1 MVKKLLK
8 YEFKSMIRIPLILWG
23 IVLLIA
29 CTVKILSLFKTD
41 SVAFNIIYGSDIFFL
56 VVGCTA
62 LVTVTTVLIIVRF
75 YKNLY
80 SSEGYLSF
88 TLPVSEHQH
97 IFVKTFVSFVLLIG
111 GMLVCFVSMLIAANA
126 DFYRLYFDALSK
138 TISDLIR
145 ELGTVNIVFYVIE
158 SILAFIVSTICGILV
173 FYACLSIGQ
182 LARRRKVLL
191 SIGVYAGLYTLAQII
206 MTVFM
211 VIMAVVTISNPN
223 FINEIDDWI
232 NNNVAASIHIA
243 LCSTFVINA
252 VGVVLFYLAT
262 YLPMKKR
269 LNLE

>member
-29 CTVKILSLFKTD
+29 CTVKILSLVKTD
-41 SVAFNIIYGSDIFFL
+41 SVAFKIIYGSDIFFL
-56 VVGCTA
+56 VVGCIA

-88 TLPVSEHQH
+88 TLPVNEHQH

-111 GMLVCFVSMLIAANA
+111 GMLVCFVSMLIANA

-138 TISDLIR
+138 TISDLVR

-158 SILAFIVSTICGILV
+158 SILAFIVSVISGILV

-191 SIGVYAGLYTLAQII
+191 AVGVYAGLYTLAQII

-232 NNNVAASIHIA
+232 NNNFAASIHIA

>member
-8 YEFKSMIRIPLILWG
+8 YEFKSMIRVPLLLWG

-29 CTVKILSLFKTD
+29 CTVKILSLVKTD
-41 SVAFNIIYGSDIFFL
+41 SIAFDIIYGSDIFFL
-56 VVGCTA
+56 VVGCIS
-62 LVTVTTVLIIVRF
+62 LITVTTALIIVRF

-97 IFVKTFVSFVLLIG
+97 IFVKTFVSFVLLVG
-111 GMLVCFVSMLIAANA
+111 GMLVCCVSALIAANN
-126 DFYRLYFDALSK
+126 DFYQTFFDPLFK
-138 TISDLIR
+138 DISDLVR
-145 ELGTVNIVFYVIE
+145 ECGTVNIVFYVIE
-158 SILAFIVSTICGILV
+158 SILAFIVSVISGILV

-191 SIGVYAGLYTLAQII
+191 AVGVYAGLYTLAQII
-206 MTVFM
+206 MTVFI

-232 NNNVAASIHIA
+232 SINYAASIHIV

>member
-8 YEFKSMIRIPLILWG
+8 YEFKSMIRVPLLLWG

-29 CTVKILSLFKTD
+29 CTVKILSLVKTD
-41 SVAFNIIYGSDIFFL
+41 SIAFDIIYGSDIFFL
-56 VVGCTA
+56 GVGCIS
-62 LVTVTTVLIIVRF
+62 LITVTTVLIIVRF

-97 IFVKTFVSFVLLIG
+97 IFVKTFVSFVLLVG
-111 GMLVCFVSMLIAANA
+111 GMLVCCASALIAAN
-126 DFYRLYFDALSK
+126 DEFYLLFFDPLFK
-138 TISDLIR
+138 NISELIA
-145 ELGTVNIVFYVIE
+145 ECGTTNFVFYVIE
-158 SILAFIVSTICGILV
+158 SILAFIVSVISGILV

-206 MTVFM
+206 MTLFI
-211 VIMAVVTISNPN
+211 VIMVVISMSNPD
-223 FINEIDDWI
+223 FINEIDEWLK
-232 NNNVAASIHIA
+232 NNSAASIHIG
-243 LCSTFVINA
+243 LCSAFVVSA

-262 YLPMKKR
+262 YLPMKKK